1 MRRQT
6 FDKKLM
12 LVFSLMGLLTVM
24 VGATAVGVNRYL
36 IGTNERLIAQNGTA
50 MELSG
55 RITGDAEL
63 VRSLAASFVQAD
75 SEVALDALTA
85 SLTQTV
91 LRLQQGMQALDR
103 ITDEPRAN
111 VNQPDFVTITGDMS
125 RNAKRVLALEA
136 RIADQMGM
144 FKEAGQELSVLLEAE
159 LDLARLKIT
168 AGITSIYEGADPDR
182 EGGLDALADRDF
194 FAFDRLTELLR
205 VAEAMGLDLR
215 EAPYLTS
222 AEQVAATRARF
233 SKSQSLFARRVPFL
247 PTLSGQKNALSLLTV
262 LSQANEPDGMFEL
275 AARSLTLKRKVREDN
290 ANLLAQVSELS
301 QHAQE
306 VRQRVQSVSLAK
318 IERTN
323 TLTARLANGLLGLVL
338 ASGALG
344 ALIWIYARRA
354 LIARLRH
361 VADRMIDV
369 ASGEFGEPAAISNHD
384 EIGRMEKA
392 LNILRRRAIEAANLR
407 SSLEQAVVARTG
419 DLVQEMRASDKARTE
434 AEAANRGK
442 SEFLAR
448 MSHEIRTPLNGVIG
462 MLELLQAETATEAD
476 RDRVGT
482 ALSAARELLELSND
496 ILAYSGSEPLSARS
510 NPVHFNIRDFTGQLG
525 HYLSALAGAKGVK
538 AIVDLGANVPP
549 VLFADAVKIRQVVT
563 NLLSNAV
570 KYTDEGTV
578 SLSLDFAVDT
588 EDGPAV
594 LSIVVQDTGSGM
606 TRDFLAR
613 AFDPYTRGATGAQ
626 GDTEGAGL
634 GLPISRNL
642 TEAMGGG
649 LSVETEPGVGSRF
662 TLTLPVGIGDPEMI
676 KQTATLPARDFDRS
690 VLVIEDHAVN
700 RIVAR
705 GYLERLGCDV
715 NEAETGAAGLA
726 AAKAGAFD
734 LVLVDLGLPDMPGED
749 VIRSLAGVG
758 ADTGAGGNA
767 VIAALTA
774 QPLQDTE
781 AERERLGVARIL
793 SKPISPRV
801 LIDLLETL
809 SGDGDQPPG
818 AAPGD
823 PVQAASEFAA
833 VLVSVRDDLGDLGA
847 ETTAQVLRDLLAEIP
862 PALAAIEAASPEM
875 RQRLAHRL
883 KGAVSNYQLN
893 RFHAALAQIET
904 EAGTLSQDRI
914 NEARQAAQSAC
925 DMLQQAAAQA
935 GLQIVSG

>member
-12 LVFSLMGLLTVM
+12 LVFSLMGLLTIM
-24 VGATAVGVNRYL
+24 VGAAAVGVNRYL
-36 IGTNERLIAQNGTA
+36 IGTNERLIEQNGTA

-55 RITGDAEL
+55 RIAGEAEL
-63 VRSLAASFVQAD
+63 VRSLATSFIQAD
-75 SEVALDALTA
+75 SEGALDELTA

-91 LRLQQGMQALDR
+91 LRLQQGMRALEK

-111 VNQPDFVTITGDMS
+111 FDQPDFMAITGNMS

-136 RIADQMGM
+136 QMTSQM
-144 FKEAGQELSVLLEAE
+144 ALFKEAGQELSVLLEAE

-168 AGITSIYEGADPDR
+168 AGITSIYEDSGQDR
-182 EGGLDALADRDF
+182 KAGLDALADRDF
-194 FAFDRLTELLR
+194 FAFDRLTELQR
-205 VAEAMGLDLR
+205 VAEAMRYYLR
-215 EAPYLTS
+215 EVPNLTS
-222 AEQVAATRARF
+222 EEQVTRTRERF
-233 SKSQSLFARRVPFL
+233 SESQSLFARRVLFL
-247 PTLSGQKNALSLLTV
+247 PTLSGQQGALNLLSV
-262 LSQANEPDGMFEL
+262 LRQAYEPDGMFEL
-275 AARSLTLKRKVREDN
+275 AARSLVLKRQVREDN
-290 ANLLAQVSELS
+290 AHLLTQVAELS

-338 ASGALG
+338 LSGALG
-344 ALIWIYARRA
+344 AVIWVYAHRA

-361 VADRMIDV
+361 VADRMIGV
-369 ASGEFGEPAAISNHD
+369 ARGEYGEPAAISNQD

-392 LNILRRRAIEAANLR
+392 LNILRRRAIEATDLR
-407 SSLEQAVVARTG
+407 NSLEQAVMARTG
-419 DLVQEMRASDKARTE
+419 DLVQEMRASDEARTE

-462 MLELLQAETATEAD
+462 MLELLQSEAVVKTE
-476 RDRVGT
+476 RDRVAT
-482 ALSAARELLELSND
+482 ALRAARDLLELSND
-496 ILAYSGSEPLSARS
+496 ILTYSGSDPLSART

-525 HYLSALAGAKGVK
+525 HYLLALADTKGLKTV
-538 AIVDLGANVPP
+538 VDLGVNVPS

-570 KYTDEGTV
+570 KYTVDGTV
-578 SLSLDFAVDT
+578 SLSLDFAEATD
-588 EDGPAV
+588 ESPAV
-594 LSIVVQDTGSGM
+594 LSVAVQDTGIGM

-613 AFDPYTRGATGAQ
+613 AFDPYTRSAARSQ
-626 GDTEGAGL
+626 DETEGTGL

-662 TLTLPVGIGDPEMI
+662 TLTLPVEIGDPELI
-676 KQTATLPARDFDRS
+676 ERESTLPSCDFDYS

-700 RIVAR
+700 RVVAR
-705 GYLERLGCDV
+705 GYLERLGCSV
-715 NEAETGAAGLA
+715 TEAETGAAGLA
-726 AAKAGAFD
+726 AATGAAFD
-734 LVLVDLGLPDMPGED
+734 LVLVDLGLPDIAGED
-749 VIRSLAGVG
+749 VIASLAN
-758 ADTGAGGNA
+758 AGGEA

-781 AERERLGVARIL
+781 DERNRLGVARIL
-793 SKPISPRV
+793 LKPISPRA

-809 SGDGDQPPG
+809 FPDGKSTFGMHRDDDGEKTAQTS
-818 AAPGD
+818 D
-823 PVQAASEFAA
+823 EFAA
-833 VLVSVRDDLGDLGA
+833 VLASVQDDVRDLGA
-847 ETTAQVLRDLLAEIP
+847 ETTAQILRDLLAEIP
-862 PALAAIEAASPEM
+862 PAVAEIEAAVPET
-875 RQRLAHRL
+875 RKKLAHRL
-883 KGAVSNYQLN
+883 KGAVSNYQLT
-893 RFHAALAQIET
+893 RLRSALAQIET
-904 EAGTLSQDRI
+904 ETGALTQDRMDA
-914 NEARQAAQSAC
+914 ARQAAQDAC
-925 DMLQQAAAQA
+925 GMLRQAAAQA